1 MAGSQTP
8 MSISPMRADKSI
20 QFSHQ
25 IHTVLNQNNYLLWK
39 SQVLPLLRGF
49 DLISFIDGYGSTS
62 SPMISTNGVSVN
74 NPAFAKWYQQD
85 QLILAWLF
93 SSISAPMLAQVLHAE
108 TSQQL
113 TQIYTSHFIAKVLEL
128 KLLLQTSK
136 KGASTYSQFI
146 QTIQSIVDQLHSV
159 GFTISDQDFVLYT
172 L

>member
-74 NPAFAKWYQQD
+74 NPAFAK
-85 QLILAWLF
+85 
-93 SSISAPMLAQVLHAE
+93 
-108 TSQQL
+108 
-113 TQIYTSHFIAKVLEL
+113 
-128 KLLLQTSK
+128 
-136 KGASTYSQFI
+136 
-146 QTIQSIVDQLHSV
+146 
-159 GFTISDQDFVLYT
+159 
-172 L
+172 